1 MKNENT
7 NNVTATTN
15 NMTIENEKE
24 VTSMKPATTNSPII
38 FNGNPITKM
47 SFKRMTYDCYLH
59 YVAFME
65 GTEAP
70 QTTSKALKPLFEGFG
85 IPFESHSMHML
96 TMMLTNYGSEQGEKV
111 RKVKSI
117 TTFRK
122 FILEGYAEMV
132 TKRVVSSAGK
142 APAAP
147 KAKQGKA
154 KEPTKAELKKEI
166 AALRAQI
173 AQKDQQIEK
182 VEG

>member
-1 MKNENT
+1 MKNTNT
-7 NNVTATTN
+7 ST
-15 NMTIENEKE
+15 
-24 VTSMKPATTNSPII
+24 PII
-38 FNGNPITKM
+38 FNGTQITKM
-47 SFKRMTYDCYLH
+47 AFKRMTYDAYIH

-65 GTEAP
+65 GSEAP

-96 TMMLTNYGSEQGEKV
+96 TMMLTNYGTDQGEKV

-147 KAKQGKA
+147 KAKQAKA
-154 KEPTKAELKKEI
+154 KKPT
-166 AALRAQI
+166 
-173 AQKDQQIEK
+173 KDQQIAALKAELAAAKEQIAK
-182 VEG
+182 VQG